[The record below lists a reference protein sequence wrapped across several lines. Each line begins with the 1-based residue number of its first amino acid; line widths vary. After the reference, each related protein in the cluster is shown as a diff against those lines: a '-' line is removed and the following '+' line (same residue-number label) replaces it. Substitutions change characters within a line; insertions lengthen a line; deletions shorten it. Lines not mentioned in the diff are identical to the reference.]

1 MTVYISVIGPGHGAS
16 ARELA
21 WAEEVGKLLARAG
34 AIVVCGGLG
43 GVMEAVSRG
52 AAANGGTVIGVLPG
66 DDRRDGND
74 FLTYALPTDLGHARN
89 ALVIR
94 AADAVIAVGGEYG
107 TLSEIGLALK
117 MGKPVIGLGTWELAK
132 DGVPR
137 DAIESAASPEDAVA
151 RALARA
157 SGR

>member
-1 MTVYISVIGPGHGAS
+1 
-16 ARELA
+16 
-21 WAEEVGKLLARAG
+21 
-34 AIVVCGGLG
+34 
-43 GVMEAVSRG
+43 MEAVSRG
-52 AAANGGTVIGVLPG
+52 ASANGGTVIGILPG
-66 DDRRDGND
+66 DERRDGND
-74 FLTYALPTDLGHARN
+74 FLTYALPTELGHARN

-94 AADAVIAVGGEYG
+94 AADAVVAVGGEYG

-137 DAIESAASPEDAVA
+137 QAIEAVASPEEAVA

-157 SGR
+157 AGR